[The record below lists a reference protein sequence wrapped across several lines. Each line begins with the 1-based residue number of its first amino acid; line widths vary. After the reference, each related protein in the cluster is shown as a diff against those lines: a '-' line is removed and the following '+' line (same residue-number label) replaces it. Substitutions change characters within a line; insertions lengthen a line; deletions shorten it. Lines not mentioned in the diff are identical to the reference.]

1 MVVLGGM
8 GSISGAALA
17 AVALTLLTELL
28 RSLSDF
34 RMISYALL
42 LIVVMI
48 LRPEGLFGTRE
59 LWHVIR
65 RWRDKK

>member
-17 AVALTLLTELL
+17 AIALTLLTELL
-28 RSLSDF
+28 RSVQDYRL
-34 RMISYALL
+34 IAYALL

-48 LRPEGLFGTRE
+48 VRPKGLFGTRE
-59 LWHVIR
+59 LWHFLPSR
-65 RWRDKK
+65 KRT